1 MERVKGMP
9 PHHTLF
15 FFFTSLGCPR
25 TSCSHEAAQQRRAA
39 VPAVALEAPTTLRE
53 PVFWARGTG
62 KRDPCGQRVWEE
74 SLLYFS
80 DLSLIASSQ
89 GRPNYETVKGAKTL
103 KKNPGFIARRLRIG
117 DWRV

>member
-1 MERVKGMP
+1 M
-9 PHHTLF
+9 L
-15 FFFTSLGCPR
+15 
-25 TSCSHEAAQQRRAA
+25 
-39 VPAVALEAPTTLRE
+39 AVALEAPTTLRE
-53 PVFWARGTG
+53 PVFWARGTR

-103 KKNPGFIARRLRIG
+103 KKKPWLYSQTTENRGLESVREIPERRELEIF
-117 DWRV
+117 